1 MTDRKEPRSWYVAD
15 RIAEMKN
22 ALDNLEWEMM
32 GSHFIGHRAAEMEDI
47 STRLLN
53 LAKEDKGIKAR
64 EFKDAA

>member
-1 MTDRKEPRSWYVAD
+1 MQQ
-15 RIAEMKN
+15 
-22 ALDNLEWEMM
+22 ALDNLEWDTI
-32 GSHFIGHRAAEMEDI
+32 GSHFIGHRAEEMEDI